1 MHLIIVSFL
10 SSFSYKHLLTIRK
23 SRDRSGK
30 KSTRRV
36 VYLSYIWV
44 FLLITQVLSFGI
56 RSTPADKIW
65 LIDFF
70 FWWKIRR
77 TNHQPSQDCRCVNM
91 YIRCSRLGITI
102 DVFYSLFFISL
113 VYVCLSV
120 LKSWYLDKC
129 CMIHHAITYRKL
141 SWDYCVVSCRC
152 SQYKQLWGK
161 MITAGDMCQ
170 LCCCAD

>member
-1 MHLIIVSFL
+1 LHLIIVSFL

-70 FWWKIRR
+70 FWWKIR
-77 TNHQPSQDCRCVNM
+77 TINHQQSQDCRCVNM

-102 DVFYSLFFISL
+102 DVFYSLSL
-113 VYVCLSV
+113 SLLYRFV
-120 LKSWYLDKC
+120 LKIWYLDKC

-141 SWDYCVVSCRC
+141 S
-152 SQYKQLWGK
+152 
-161 MITAGDMCQ
+161 
-170 LCCCAD
+170 